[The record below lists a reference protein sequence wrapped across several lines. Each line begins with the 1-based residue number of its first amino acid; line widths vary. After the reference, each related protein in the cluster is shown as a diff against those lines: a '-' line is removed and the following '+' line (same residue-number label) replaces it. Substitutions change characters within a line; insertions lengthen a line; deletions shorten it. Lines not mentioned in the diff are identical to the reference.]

1 MPRSTPIELLSFRRT
16 FALLM
21 VLVAVPSAG
30 LTGLGVVAILNE
42 RAAVEKRLGAA
53 WQDRLEVLSTRF
65 RQVLDA
71 STVERTPDGVRV
83 TAPSGL
89 VLSEDGFQL
98 ARDTVESSNADLVAA
113 LTPLRSQLAFLPE
126 RPSFLSVSGPVA
138 PTLIV
143 AERTPDGVVGASLSH
158 QALERLLSDAGHDL
172 GAKGEQVRFELR
184 GTQPGRSGLVGKL
197 MSGVEGAKTAL
208 DVTPLAERPLSSPFQ
223 EFSLRVVPSSGD
235 PVASASLR
243 NRIIYAVL
251 LGIFYATLVVGVV
264 YTARALYLHARL
276 SRLKT
281 DFVSLVSH
289 ELRTPLTSIRMFIET
304 LALGRVKDPAQT
316 QEVLELLQRETER
329 LSSMIER
336 VLDWARLESGRQRY
350 RKDLL
355 DVRSVVDASLEAFR
369 AQRLEA
375 EVDLRCQL
383 PEALPRV
390 EGDKEALAGALL
402 NLLHNA
408 YKYSGGEKRI
418 ELRADARNG
427 GVDIEVEDHGV
438 GIGKRDRKRVFDR
451 FYRVDNLL
459 TRQIEGSGL
468 GLSISKRIV
477 EAHGGKLTVRSELG
491 KGSTFTMHLPSAP
504 PEARA

>member
-1 MPRSTPIELLSFRRT
+1 MPRSVPIELLSFRRT

-42 RAAVEKRLGAA
+42 RAAVEKRLALV
-53 WQDRLEVLSTRF
+53 WQDRLDILSTRL
-65 RQVLDA
+65 RQALEA
-71 STVERTPDGVRV
+71 STLTRVDGGVLV

-89 VLSEDGFQL
+89 VLSGEGFRL
-98 ARDTVESSNADLVAA
+98 SRDELESTDTDLVAA

-126 RPSFLSVSGPVA
+126 RPTFLSLPGPGGPV
-138 PTLIV
+138 LIV
-143 AERTPDGVVGASLSH
+143 GLRTPGGVVGAALS
-158 QALERLLSDAGHDL
+158 QRALEQLLAQSGQDL
-172 GAKGEQVRFELR
+172 KGTGEKVRFEL
-184 GTQPGRSGLVGKL
+184 TAVQPARSGLVGKFIG
-197 MSGVEGAKTAL
+197 GVPGAKNAL
-208 DVTPLAERPLSSPFQ
+208 EVTPLAERPLPAPLQ
-223 EFSLRVVPSSGD
+223 EFQLRAMPEAGD
-235 PVASASLR
+235 PVAFASLR
-243 NRIIYAVL
+243 NRLVYAGL
-251 LGIFYATLVVGVV
+251 LGAFYATLVVGVV
-264 YTARALYLHARL
+264 YTARALYLQARL

-329 LSSMIER
+329 LSTMIER

-350 RKDLL
+350 RKERLT
-355 DVRSVVDASLEAFR
+355 VRQILDASLDAFR
-369 AQRLEA
+369 AQRLDS
-375 EVDLRCQL
+375 EVQLSCQL
-383 PEALPRV
+383 PEALPVV
-390 EGDKEALAGALL
+390 EGDREALAGALL

-408 YKYSGGEKRI
+408 YKYSGAEKRI
-418 ELRADARNG
+418 ELRAGPTDG

-438 GIGKRDRKRVFDR
+438 GIAKRDRKRVFER

-459 TRQIEGSGL
+459 TRQTEGSGL
-468 GLSISKRIV
+468 GLSISRRIV

-491 KGSTFTMHLPSAP
+491 KGSTFTIHLPAAK
-504 PEARA
+504 EARA

>member
-1 MPRSTPIELLSFRRT
+1 MPRSSPIELLSFRRT

-53 WQDRLEVLSTRF
+53 WQDRLDVLSTRF
-65 RQVLDA
+65 RQALDA
-71 STVERTPDGVRV
+71 STVERTADGVRV

-89 VLSEDGFQL
+89 LLSEDGFRL
-98 ARDTVESSNADLVAA
+98 VHDTVESSNVDLVAA
-113 LTPLRSQLAFLPE
+113 LTPLRSQLAFLPQ

-158 QALERLLSDAGHDL
+158 QALEALLADSGHDL

-208 DVTPLAERPLSSPFQ
+208 DVTPLAERQLSQPFQ
-223 EFSLRVVPSSGD
+223 EFQLRVVPRAGD
-235 PVASASLR
+235 PVAAASLR
-243 NRIIYAVL
+243 NRLIYAVL
-251 LGIFYATLVVGVV
+251 LAAFYATLVVGVV

-316 QEVLELLQRETER
+316 QEVLQLLQRETER
-329 LSSMIER
+329 LSAMIER

-350 RKDLL
+350 RKDRLP
-355 DVRSVVDASLEAFR
+355 VRSVVDASLEAFR

-383 PEALPRV
+383 PEALPEV

-408 YKYSGGEKRI
+408 YKYSGGKKRI
-418 ELRADARNG
+418 ELRADVRDG

-438 GIGKRDRKRVFDR
+438 GIGKRDKKRVFDR

-459 TRQIEGSGL
+459 TRQTEGSGL
-468 GLSISKRIV
+468 GLSISRRIV
-477 EAHGGKLTVRSELG
+477 EAHGGKLTVKSELG

-504 PEARA
+504 RQARA

>member
-1 MPRSTPIELLSFRRT
+1 MPRSSPIELLSFRRT

-53 WQDRLEVLSTRF
+53 WQDRLDVLSTRF
-65 RQVLDA
+65 RQALDA
-71 STVERTPDGVRV
+71 STVERTADGVRV

-89 VLSEDGFQL
+89 VLSEDGFRL
-98 ARDTVESSNADLVAA
+98 ARDTVESSNVDLVAA

-143 AERTPDGVVGASLSH
+143 AERTADGVVGASLSH
-158 QALERLLSDAGHDL
+158 RALEALLADTGQDL

-208 DVTPLAERPLSSPFQ
+208 DVTPLAERPLSQPFQ
-223 EFSLRVVPSSGD
+223 EFQLRVVPRAGD

-243 NRIIYAVL
+243 NRLIYAVL
-251 LGIFYATLVVGVV
+251 LAAFYATLVVGVV

-304 LALGRVKDPAQT
+304 LALGRVKDPAQA
-316 QEVLELLQRETER
+316 QEVLQLLQRETER
-329 LSSMIER
+329 LSAMIER

-350 RKDLL
+350 RKDRLP
-355 DVRSVVDASLEAFR
+355 VRSVVDASLEAFR

-383 PEALPRV
+383 PEALPEV

-408 YKYSGGEKRI
+408 YKYSGAEKRI
-418 ELRADARNG
+418 ELRADARDG

-459 TRQIEGSGL
+459 TRRTEGSGL